1 MLKRIIKHYTPT
13 WKALDTPKEQARV
26 IQDLYDQIRE
36 FFSWITGTEFHDSL
50 KGDKG
55 EQGEQGPPGPRG
67 EPGEIGPVGPKGD
80 KGDNANI
87 VPITID
93 ELNQILV

>member
-1 MLKRIIKHYTPT
+1 MLIRIIKRYTPN
-13 WKALDTPKEQARV
+13 WKALDSPIKQAKV
-26 IQDLYDQIRE
+26 IQDVYDQIRE
-36 FFSWITGTEFHDSL
+36 FFSWLTSNEFHDSL

-55 EQGEQGPPGPRG
+55 EQGEQGPRG
-67 EPGEIGPVGPKGD
+67 EPGEIGPVGPKGDKGD